1 MKRTTKPK
9 LPTHAVFIV
18 EGEGETAFWTKIGA
32 GWAHKNGDG
41 INIQLAAM
49 PTGGRL
55 VIRTA
60 KPRTDKG
67 AAA

>member
-9 LPTHAVFIV
+9 LPTHAVYVV
-18 EGEGETAFWTKIGA
+18 EGEGETSFWSRIGA
-32 GWAHKNGDG
+32 GWTNKDG
-41 INIQLAAM
+41 SGISIKLAAM

-55 VIRTA
+55 VIRTV

-67 AAA
+67 AVA

>member
-9 LPTHAVFIV
+9 LPTHAVYVV
-18 EGEGETAFWTKIGA
+18 EGEGETAFWTKVGA
-32 GWAHKNGDG
+32 GWSHKNGDG

-55 VIRTA
+55 VIRTV